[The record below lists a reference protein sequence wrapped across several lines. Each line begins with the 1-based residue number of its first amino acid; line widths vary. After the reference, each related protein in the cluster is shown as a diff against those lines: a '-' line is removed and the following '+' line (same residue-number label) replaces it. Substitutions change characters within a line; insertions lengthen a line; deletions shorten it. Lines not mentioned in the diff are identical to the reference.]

1 MLTVYFIY
9 PETSG
14 VRLEDMNSLFGDATT
29 AMGTP
34 ASMGTPALGP
44 QQDDALV
51 RASSPV
57 PSLDI
62 RGRPL
67 LAPQNN
73 FPGLDIDP
81 PNVNYVNGQPQYQGG
96 QAEGGVAGWLSRVV
110 GRSQSRARSGSV
122 SNRNGRYAPLDNE
135 ED

>member
-1 MLTVYFIY
+1 
-9 PETSG
+9 
-14 VRLEDMNSLFGDATT
+14 MNSIFGDATT
-29 AMGTP
+29 TVGTP

-44 QQDDALV
+44 QDGGPLDRV
-51 RASSPV
+51 SSPV

-81 PNVNYVNGQPQYQGG
+81 PNVTFVDGRPQYEQG
-96 QAEGGVAGWLSRVV
+96 QTEGGVAGWISRVV

>member
-1 MLTVYFIY
+1 
-9 PETSG
+9 
-14 VRLEDMNSLFGDATT
+14 MNSIFGDATT
-29 AMGTP
+29 TIGTP

-44 QQDDALV
+44 QSDGGPLG
-51 RASSPV
+51 RAVSPV

-81 PNVNYVNGQPQYQGG
+81 PNVTFVDGRPVYDQG
-96 QAEGGVAGWLSRVV
+96 QAEGGVAGWISRVV
-110 GRSQSRARSGSV
+110 GRSQSRSGARSGSV
-122 SNRNGRYAPLDNE
+122 PNRGGGRYAPIGD
-135 ED
+135 EDD

>member
-1 MLTVYFIY
+1 MYFIY

-14 VRLEDMNSLFGDATT
+14 VRLEDMNSIFGDATT
-29 AMGTP
+29 TIGTP
-34 ASMGTPALGP
+34 ASMGTPAFGP
-44 QQDDALV
+44 QDDSMV
-51 RASSPV
+51 RAGSPV
-57 PSLDI
+57 PSLDM

-81 PNVNYVNGQPQYQGG
+81 PNVTFVDGRPQYEQG
-96 QAEGGVAGWLSRVV
+96 QAEGGVAGWISRVV

-122 SNRNGRYAPLDNE
+122 SNRNRRYTPLDNE

>member
-1 MLTVYFIY
+1 
-9 PETSG
+9 
-14 VRLEDMNSLFGDATT
+14 MNSIFGDATT
-29 AMGTP
+29 TIGTP

-44 QQDDALV
+44 NDDAMM
-51 RASSPV
+51 RAGSPV

-67 LAPQNN
+67 LAPQNS

-81 PNVNYVNGQPQYQGG
+81 PNVNFVNGRPQYEQG

-122 SNRNGRYAPLDNE
+122 SNRSGGYAPLDNR

>member
-1 MLTVYFIY
+1 
-9 PETSG
+9 
-14 VRLEDMNSLFGDATT
+14 MNSIFGDATT
-29 AMGTP
+29 TVGTP

-44 QQDDALV
+44 SDGGPLG
-51 RASSPV
+51 RAISPV
-57 PSLDI
+57 PSLDA

-73 FPGLDIDP
+73 FPGLDIEP
-81 PNVNYVNGQPQYQGG
+81 PHVDFVNGRPQYEQG

-122 SNRNGRYAPLDNE
+122 SNRSGRYAPLDNR